1 MNILVL
7 NGSPKGDY
15 SITLHTVLYLQAL
28 YTQDNFEI
36 LHVGQ
41 KIRSFEK
48 DFSEAKSMIEK
59 ADVLLFSYPVYTF
72 IAPYQMHRIIELMKE
87 HKVEVA
93 GKVATQITTSK
104 HFYDVTAHRY
114 IQDNVQEMGMNFIRG
129 LSADM
134 EDLPT
139 KKGQEEAKNYWEHF
153 HWCVEQG
160 IFEPCYLKNTAP
172 VHKSVDIPA
181 DTTEKTDA
189 YDVVIVVDLK
199 PGDTQLADMVA
210 RFQTKLSVK
219 SRIVNIREY
228 PFKGGCIG
236 CFNCATDGVCIYK
249 DGFDS
254 FLRDNI
260 QKASAII
267 YAFSIQDHSLGS
279 RFKMY
284 NDRQFCNGHRTV
296 TMGMPIGY
304 LISGNY
310 SEEQNLQM
318 ILEGR
323 VQVGGNILA
332 GIASDEFNPNEA
344 IDQLATSLE
353 YTLAHNNK
361 QSQNFY
367 GVGGMKIF
375 RDLIYQMQGMMKA
388 DYKFF
393 KAHGQFDFPQKKKGT
408 IIGMYLVGAML
419 SNKKLKAKLGN
430 NMNEGMVM
438 AYRKV
443 LDDIKK

>member
-28 YTQDNFEI
+28 YPQDNFEI

-41 KIRSFEK
+41 KIRSYEK
-48 DFSEAKSMIEK
+48 DFSEAKQSIEK

-72 IAPYQMHRIIELMKE
+72 IAPYQLHRFIELMKE
-87 HKVEVA
+87 HQVNVA

-114 IQDNVQEMGMNFIRG
+114 IQDNVQEMGMNFVHG

-139 KKGQEEAKNYWEHF
+139 KKGQEEARKYWEHF
-153 HWCVEQG
+153 QWCVEQG
-160 IFEPCYLKNTAP
+160 IFEPCYLKNTTAIHKPVEAP
-172 VHKSVDIPA
+172 TNTS
-181 DTTEKTDA
+181 EKNNA
-189 YDVVIVVDLK
+189 HDVVIVADLK
-199 PGDTQLADMVA
+199 PEDKQLANMIA
-210 RFQTKLSVK
+210 RFQAKLSIK

-236 CFNCATDGVCIYK
+236 CFSCATDGVCIYK

-254 FLRDNI
+254 FLRDDI

-304 LISGNY
+304 LVSGNY

-323 VQVGGNILA
+323 VQVGGNLLA
-332 GIASDEFNPNEA
+332 GIATDEFNPNET
-344 IDQLATSLE
+344 IDQLVTSLE
-353 YTLAHNNK
+353 YALEHKNN
-361 QSQNFY
+361 QPQNFY

-408 IIGMYLVGAML
+408 IIGMYLVGALL

-430 NMNEGMVM
+430 NMNEGMV
-438 AYRKV
+438 APYRKV
-443 LDDIKK
+443 LNDLKK